1 MARENQGLQV
11 ALIVFVM
18 LTILLGVTTYMFWS
32 QSQRLAES
40 AEKASKDAT
49 EQRTLASRKQD
60 ELNQLKLLIGVDESE
75 EVEKII
81 DLHREDMKQYGS
93 GLAVE
98 AQKYRLAIKE
108 LHDSLVNK
116 SAELQKLQADLA
128 ALDAKFKQRE
138 AGSAAQVAKFDQ
150 DAKQAEAARQAVE
163 ADANKARADALKA
176 AEDLQ
181 KRLEEAR
188 KESADLK
195 SKSEAEVKKMQS
207 RLEEVVR
214 QNERNS
220 ETLAKLR
227 RETFDVPSGEIRW
240 VDQRTG
246 TAWINL
252 GRADGLPLQLTFAV
266 YSGDATQVT
275 RAAKKGSI
283 EVVKI
288 EGDHLAQARVIEHNP
303 SDPLMPGDKIH
314 TPLWSPGE
322 RKHFAIAGFIDI
334 DGDGRS
340 DRQMLK
346 DIIRLNG
353 GVIDCETDEKGEM
366 IGQMTIN
373 TRYLVLGEQP
383 TEKTAAGLTD
393 VYSKMIARADSLGIA
408 KITVPQ
414 LLEQMGW
421 KSPTQVTR
429 YGVTGRV
436 SGAAGATAVEQ
447 QGEEKPAF
455 RPRTPPKPG
464 PGGAF

>member
-11 ALIVFVM
+11 ALIIFVM

-32 QSQRLAES
+32 QAQRAAEN
-40 AEKASKDAT
+40 AEAASKEAQQ
-49 EQRTLASRKQD
+49 QRDLALKKQG
-60 ELNQLKLLIGVDESE
+60 ELNQLKGLIGVDESE
-75 EVEKII
+75 EVEKIL
-81 DLHREDMKQYGS
+81 DLHREDMKQYGG
-93 GLAVE
+93 GLEAE

-108 LHDSLVNK
+108 LHDTLVSR
-116 SAELQKLQADLA
+116 SAELKKLQDDLA
-128 ALDAKFKQRE
+128 ALDAKFRQRE
-138 AGSAAQVAKFDQ
+138 AGSAAQVAKFDE
-150 DAKQAEAARQAVE
+150 DAKRAEANRQAVE

-181 KRLEEAR
+181 KRLDEAR
-188 KESADLK
+188 KEAADLK
-195 SKSEAEVKKMQS
+195 NKSEAELRKMHS

-240 VDQRTG
+240 VDQRSG
-246 TAWINL
+246 IAWINL
-252 GRADGLPLQLTFAV
+252 GRADGLPLQITFAV

-283 EVVKI
+283 EVIKI
-288 EGDHLAQARVIEHNP
+288 EGEHLAQARVLEHNP

-322 RKHFAIAGFIDI
+322 RKHFAIAGFIDV

-340 DRQMLK
+340 DRQLLK

-353 GVIDCETDEKGEM
+353 GVIDCETDEKGEI
-366 IGQMTIN
+366 IGQMTVN

-393 VYSKMIARADSLGIA
+393 VYSKMISRADSLGIA
-408 KITVPQ
+408 KIPVSQ

-429 YGVTGRV
+429 YGVAGRV
-436 SGAAGATAVEQ
+436 SGAASPSTTEQ